1 MGDPGRL
8 SLEDRECWRPEEK
21 LRLVWSTEDGFE
33 ILLNRDFRLGTGMV
47 SARKAEKAGVLG
59 PPCLPAHRSWVSR
72 RRLRLLRRA
81 MRPLA
86 TFFRAGPTLM
96 EVFSRAVVRRE
107 ILLPLCRRNTSHPK
121 AFHGGKTP
129 VQHLTLRSPQPWTSG
144 CAVGTRSGQ
153 GSMDRTFS
161 SSSTTSM

>member
-21 LRLVWSTEDGFE
+21 LRLVWSTDDGFE
-33 ILLNRDFRLGTGMV
+33 ILLNRDFR
-47 SARKAEKAGVLG
+47 
-59 PPCLPAHRSWVSR
+59 RSWVSR
-72 RRLRLLRRA
+72 RRLRLLLRA

-107 ILLPLCRRNTSHPK
+107 ILLPLCRRDTSHRK
-121 AFHGGKTP
+121 AGG
-129 VQHLTLRSPQPWTSG
+129 G
-144 CAVGTRSGQ
+144 GT
-153 GSMDRTFS
+153 
-161 SSSTTSM
+161 

>member
-33 ILLNRDFRLGTGMV
+33 ILLNRDFRLGTDMV
-47 SARKAEKAGVLG
+47 TVREAEKSGSAGASL

-72 RRLRLLRRA
+72 RRLRLLLRA

-107 ILLPLCRRNTSHPK
+107 ILLPLCGRNTSHLR
-121 AFHGGKTP
+121 AFQGP
-129 VQHLTLRSPQPWTSG
+129 WHL
-144 CAVGTRSGQ
+144 
-153 GSMDRTFS
+153 
-161 SSSTTSM
+161 SST